1 MQGYEGNFLKNQKKK
16 KKIKLI
22 IKGIDY
28 KEE

>member
-16 KKIKLI
+16 MIKLI
-22 IKGIDY
+22 IKGIGY